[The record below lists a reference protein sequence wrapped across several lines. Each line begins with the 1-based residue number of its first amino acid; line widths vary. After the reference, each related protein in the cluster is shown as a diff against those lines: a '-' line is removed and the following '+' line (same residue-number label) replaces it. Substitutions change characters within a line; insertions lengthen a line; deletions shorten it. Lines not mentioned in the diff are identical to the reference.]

1 MAANASTPAGRA
13 ERTLARFKS
22 PVLALTLAALFWSGN
37 FIVGRALRGHID
49 PITLNF
55 TRWLIALILF
65 APLIWGETWRS
76 IAVVRREWLYI
87 FGLGATGIAAFHT
100 MTYLALQ
107 TTTATNALLVLSFG
121 PIAILAAAAITGVER
136 PNRNQIAGMLV
147 SVAGAIVLV
156 TRGNLQIIHNGMSNA
171 GDLWILAA
179 VAIWAVYS
187 LLVRRRP
194 ADLPPNVALGASMAA
209 GVVLMFPFLIFGTA
223 HEVSAFASLP
233 LLLGLGYIAVFASIL
248 AFLFWSFGVARLGAS
263 RSGQF
268 LNLMPVFGV
277 ILAFTFL
284 GETPGPA
291 QVFGA
296 VLVVTGILLVERAR
310 AS

>member
-1 MAANASTPAGRA
+1 MIASASAPGRS
-13 ERTLARFKS
+13 TSLVDKFKS
-22 PVLALTLAALFWSGN
+22 PVLALTLATLFWAGN

-49 PITLNF
+49 PVSLNL
-55 TRWLIALILF
+55 TRWLIALVLF
-65 APLIWGETWRS
+65 APLIWRETSQS
-76 IAVVRREWLYI
+76 IAAVRREWLYI

-121 PIAILAAAAITGVER
+121 PIAILGAAAITGVER
-136 PNRNQIAGMLV
+136 PNRNQVFGMLV

-156 TRGNLQIIHNGMSNA
+156 TRGNLQIIRDGTSSA

-179 VAIWAVYS
+179 VAVWAVYS
-187 LLVRRRP
+187 LLLRRRP

-209 GVVLMFPFLIFGTA
+209 GVVLMFPFLIFGPA

-233 LLLGLGYIAVFASIL
+233 LLLGLGYIAIFASII
-248 AFLFWSFGVARLGAS
+248 AFLFYSFGVARLGAS

-291 QVFGA
+291 QIAGA
-296 VLVVTGILLVERAR
+296 VLVVAGILLVERAR
-310 AS
+310 TPA